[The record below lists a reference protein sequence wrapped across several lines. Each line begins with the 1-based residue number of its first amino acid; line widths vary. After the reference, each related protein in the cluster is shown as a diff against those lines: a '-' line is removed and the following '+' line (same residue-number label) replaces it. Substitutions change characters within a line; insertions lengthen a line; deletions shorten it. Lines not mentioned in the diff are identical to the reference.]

1 MPDHD
6 LMLHH
11 LDATAQAELVRRGD
25 VSPLELVEAAIAR
38 IEQLDPAINAVPIRL
53 LAEAQAAAR
62 SADLPP
68 GPFRGV
74 PFLLKDIGT
83 CLAGQPCYMG
93 NRALHDADYR
103 APRDHSLA
111 LRFRAAGL
119 VTLGKASVPEFGIV
133 PYTQTRAFGATRN
146 PFDRTLSV
154 GGSSGGSCA
163 AVAAGMVA
171 VAHASDGGGS
181 IRIPAAWCGVVGLKP
196 SRGRVPSSGIEITR
210 SAVEFVV
217 ARSVRDA
224 AGMLDALHGNEAG
237 DLYLAPPPT
246 RPFALEPEA
255 DPGRLRIGV
264 FSGSDKVPLHP
275 ECAAAM
281 EDTARALDGLGHR
294 LEMAWPPAL
303 FDRPS
308 SEDPGMALVSFRYL
322 MRDLA
327 RMLGRPVQRDDV
339 EPGLWSVTQQA
350 IPAAPAEEYVEHGE
364 RVQNWA
370 ARVASW
376 WTSGVDLLLIPTV
389 CEPAVP
395 IERIAALSRDPVAI
409 GSLTMRHC
417 ALTLPLNVTGQP
429 AISLPLHWTPEGH
442 PVGVQLVAAMGREDL
457 LLRVAGQLESV
468 RPWSHR
474 YRTLP

>member
-1 MPDHD
+1 MPNRDP
-6 LMLHH
+6 MLHH
-11 LDATAQAELVRRGD
+11 LDATAQAELVRCGE
-25 VSPLELVEAAIAR
+25 VTPPELVEAAIAR
-38 IEQLDPAINAVPIRL
+38 IERLDPEIRAVPIRL
-53 LAEAQAAAR
+53 FTEARAAAR
-62 SADLPP
+62 SADLPL
-68 GPFRGV
+68 GGFRGV

-83 CLAGQPCYMG
+83 ALSGQPCYMG
-93 NRALHDADYR
+93 NRALRDADYR

-119 VTLGKASVPEFGIV
+119 VTLGKSAVPEFGIV
-133 PYTQTRAFGATRN
+133 PYTQSRAFGATRN
-146 PFDRTLSV
+146 PFDRTRSA

-224 AGMLDALHGNEAG
+224 AGMLDAVHGNETG
-237 DLYLAPPPT
+237 DLYLAPPPA
-246 RPFALEPEA
+246 RPFDLAHEA

-264 FSGSDKVPLHP
+264 FSGSDTVPLHP
-275 ECAAAM
+275 ECVSAM
-281 EDTARALDGLGHR
+281 EDTARVLEGLGHR
-294 LEMAWPPAL
+294 VETGWPPAL

-308 SEDPGMALVSFRYL
+308 SEHPGMALVGFRYL

-327 RMLGRPVQRDDV
+327 RMLGRPVQPDDV
-339 EPGLWSVTQQA
+339 EPGLWSVTQQPV
-350 IPAAPAEEYVEHGE
+350 PAVPAEEYVEHGE
-364 RVQNWA
+364 RVQEWA
-370 ARVASW
+370 VRVTSW
-376 WTSGVDLLLIPTV
+376 WASGNDLLLTPTV

-395 IERIAALSRDPVAI
+395 IERITALSRDPVAI

-417 ALTLPLNVTGQP
+417 ALTLPFNVTGQP
-429 AISLPLHWTPEGH
+429 AISLPLHWTPECH

-457 LLRVAGQLESV
+457 LLQVAGQLESV
-468 RPWSHR
+468 RPWSQR